1 MGAVKGDTK
10 RATEQLPLE
19 LGSPGQRRA
28 RLTTQILVV
37 LLASLPITAV
47 LSLLGGSES
56 PSSH

>member
-19 LGSPGQRRA
+19 FGQRRA